1 MTVQEAQAIFDA
13 KKKKKKS
20 LPRHGAPPLPSS
32 CGAVPEE
39 DASPVAPSAPVLPV
53 TPALPAAMPANGL
66 DSFGKAQEAGE
77 TLGYFH
83 SKTGGVVSRWVKD
96 P

>member
-13 KKKKKKS
+13 KKKKKN
-20 LPRHGAPPLPSS
+20 LPRRGAPPLPSS
-32 CGAVPEE
+32 GGAVPEK
-39 DASPVAPSAPVLPV
+39 DASPVVPSAPVVPA
-53 TPALPAAMPANGL
+53 TPALPAALPANGL